1 MSRAAFAPR
10 CTVATRVPCGAS
22 RRRWTNTASAAWEF
36 TLLLRSTISEKA
48 DAASEFLNF
57 ATWTAGSVAPQHQG
71 GEHGSLHYQIW
82 IADER
87 SSGEERNAQDQCPK
101 TPRQAHA
108 HKVPEEVSRL
118 PHERARPG
126 AFGSRGHDVH
136 LLFLKGQKGRTT
148 PASLLCNKSTIR
160 PLLFMVNIDRCT
172 CCDPFLTEVSNM
184 QGPLRS
190 AVVFVCTGSTARTSL
205 QPAIRLLLGPC
216 QQSSLC
222 PATHLRPGPD
232 SSQITLGRGC
242 GGHVSFQY
250 SLDVC
255 KRPI

>member
-57 ATWTAGSVAPQHQG
+57 ATWTAVSVAPQHQG
-71 GEHGSLHYQIW
+71 GEHGSLDYEIW

-118 PHERARPG
+118 PHER
-126 AFGSRGHDVH
+126 DH
-136 LLFLKGQKGRTT
+136 LVRLVVLVM
-148 PASLLCNKSTIR
+148 TI
-160 PLLFMVNIDRCT
+160 T
-172 CCDPFLTEVSNM
+172 SSN
-184 QGPLRS
+184 
-190 AVVFVCTGSTARTSL
+190 STARKEGLHPLHSYVTSS
-205 QPAIRLLLGPC
+205 P
-216 QQSSLC
+216 
-222 PATHLRPGPD
+222 
-232 SSQITLGRGC
+232 
-242 GGHVSFQY
+242 
-250 SLDVC
+250 
-255 KRPI
+255 